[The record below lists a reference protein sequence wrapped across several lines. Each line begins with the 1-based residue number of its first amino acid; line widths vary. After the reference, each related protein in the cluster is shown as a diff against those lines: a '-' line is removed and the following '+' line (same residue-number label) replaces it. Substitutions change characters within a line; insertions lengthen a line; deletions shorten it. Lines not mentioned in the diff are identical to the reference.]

1 MYLLFVIM
9 LQVWLII
16 IWKLTNNHS
25 SSLTP
30 IMASTS
36 DAALKEEI
44 ARLTGDLAFLLGYCF

>member
-1 MYLLFVIM
+1 MYLLFVM
-9 LQVWLII
+9 LQVWSII

-30 IMASTS
+30 IMMASTS
-36 DAALKEEI
+36 DAGLKEEI